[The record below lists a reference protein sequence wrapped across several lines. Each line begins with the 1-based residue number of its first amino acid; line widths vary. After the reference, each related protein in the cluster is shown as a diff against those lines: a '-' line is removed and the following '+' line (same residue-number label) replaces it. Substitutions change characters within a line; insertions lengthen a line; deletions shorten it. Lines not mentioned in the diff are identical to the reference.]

1 VEVGSGW
8 SVEERKGAAGE
19 LHRWWP
25 TVESDPSQRA
35 VAVCRVSGPAVV
47 LGSTQS
53 PAVVDGARAEARGIE
68 VVRRRSGGG
77 AVLVVPDDPVWMDI
91 WVPRGDRLWNDDVG
105 RAFDW
110 FGDAWTTALASLGAP
125 GVSAHRDGFAACT
138 RWSSLVCFGGVG
150 TGEVVA
156 ADGRKVV
163 GISQRRNRDGAWFHS
178 AGVLRRWDPGPL
190 LEVLDLTAED
200 REAARL
206 ELAGAVVGV
215 SDLVDAAGGGV
226 VEPATVVAA
235 LVEVLPG

>member
-1 VEVGSGW
+1 MKVGDSW
-8 SVEERKGAAGE
+8 SIEEREGAAGG

-25 TVESDPSQRA
+25 AVESDPSRRA

-47 LGSTQS
+47 LGSTQA
-53 PAVVDGARAEARGIE
+53 PAVVDRARAEARGVE

-77 AVLVVPDDPVWMDI
+77 AVLVVPGDPVWIDA
-91 WVPRGDRLWNDDVG
+91 WVPRGDRLWRDDVG

-110 FGDAWTTALASLGAP
+110 LGDAWTAALTSLGAR

-178 AGVLRRWDPGPL
+178 AAVLRWDPTVL
-190 LEVLDLTAED
+190 LEVLELSAED
-200 REAARL
+200 RESARL
-206 ELAGAVVGV
+206 DLAGAVVGAA
-215 SDLVDAAGGGV
+215 DLVGGAGGAG
-226 VEPATVVAA
+226 VEPASVVDA
-235 LVEVLPG
+235 LLEALPG